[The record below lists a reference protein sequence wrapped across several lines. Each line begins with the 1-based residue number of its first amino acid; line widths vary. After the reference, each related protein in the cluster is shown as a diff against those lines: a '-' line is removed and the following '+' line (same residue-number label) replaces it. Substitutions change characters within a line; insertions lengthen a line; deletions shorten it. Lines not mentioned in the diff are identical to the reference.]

1 MLLLEEWNMFLCPK
15 CGFEFEMPDCAYCGY
30 CATSMGGIWQLT
42 NDPDVVTHGS
52 GDQYIGYESIGEAY
66 SGNRKHTIEYSDV
79 LLAKEISKITGN
91 GIFLDLGCGDGC
103 LSVPVARFGTKVIA
117 ADISNSML
125 KILQQKARMNHVSL
139 KNTVLCRMNALNITI
154 PDDTIDCVVAN
165 SVLHLIS
172 RPEKVLN
179 EIYRVLKPNG
189 CFVIR
194 DDQPG
199 KVPDSPYDNTRYHD
213 IVNELYALYW
223 KTLESQKI
231 YPQKY
236 NWQFD
241 RDSMCTKLFK
251 SKEEMTIPLRV
262 EYKNKLKDEFLPR
275 FMGRGFS
282 DQVNVPAA
290 LHTKAVFNAIES
302 VKQQYGNDFDE
313 IEFYGI
319 ESDLRIILY
328 RK

>member
-1 MLLLEEWNMFLCPK
+1 MFLCPK
-15 CGFEFEMPDCAYCGY
+15 CGFEFEMPYCAYCGY
-30 CATSMGGIWQLT
+30 SVTSMDGIWQLT
-42 NDPDVVTHGS
+42 NDPDVVTKGS
-52 GDQYIGYESIGEAY
+52 GDQYIGYEYIGEAY
-66 SGNRKHTIEYSDV
+66 SGNRKHTIEYSDE
-79 LLAKEISKITGN
+79 LLAKEISKITGD

-103 LSVPVARFGTKVIA
+103 LSVPVARLGTKVIA

-154 PDDTIDCVVAN
+154 PDDAVNCVVAN

-172 RPEKVLN
+172 RPEKVLD

-194 DDQPG
+194 DDRPG
-199 KVPDSPYDNTRYHD
+199 KAPESPYDNTRYHD
-213 IVNELYALYW
+213 IVNELYTLYW
-223 KTLESQKI
+223 KILESQKI

-236 NWQFD
+236 SWQFD
-241 RDSMCTKLFK
+241 RDSICARLFK
-251 SKEEMTIPLRV
+251 NKEEMTIPIQI

-275 FMGRGFS
+275 FMGKGFS

-290 LHTKAVFNAIES
+290 LHTQAVFKAIES
-302 VKQQYGNDFDE
+302 VKQQYGNDFDDT
-313 IEFYGI
+313 EFCGI
-319 ESDLRIILY
+319 ESDIIIVIY
-328 RK
+328 KK